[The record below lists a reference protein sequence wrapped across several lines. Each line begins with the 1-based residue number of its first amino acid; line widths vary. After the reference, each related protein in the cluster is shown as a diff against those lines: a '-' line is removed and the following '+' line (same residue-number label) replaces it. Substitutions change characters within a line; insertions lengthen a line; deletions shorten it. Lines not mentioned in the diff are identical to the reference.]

1 MGVLWEEWDS
11 ISSKVL
17 NFNCSA
23 VDDVVD
29 NVIVDFDLDDAVVVI
44 GDDFILA
51 LRDDEDDVN
60 IVVVLVIVES
70 LKQQK

>member
-1 MGVLWEEWDS
+1 MGVLWEEWDN

-23 VDDVVD
+23 VDDVVAG

-44 GDDFILA
+44 GDAFILA

-60 IVVVLVIVES
+60 IVVVVES
-70 LKQQK
+70 LKQHK